1 MLDEKRAERYD
12 SRERVEPPND
22 IRSPNEDLHAKRG
35 IDEPHATSR
44 NARLGPACAVG
55 AILLGLATY
64 ACGGGSSEGRPVAT
78 VASTTASAAALDD
91 IRDAWDDRA
100 SGPAE
105 LRLKL
110 DRFLRLYPDDGAIDL
125 VHVYYAQL
133 LLDLND
139 RAGAERELAAADL
152 PKKYWTVPHE
162 GSTRNFYLV
171 ARARLLRMQG
181 RPGPAFELLR
191 PLAGKIVD
199 PQVFELFQEE
209 ITLDAVA
216 SHQSYEAIAY
226 MDSWLRNADE
236 DNREVARA
244 EIPKALR
251 AMPPDVLEN
260 SLRAMRA
267 NATPSGYGI
276 EIQRLISARLAEVA
290 VQTGNT
296 RLANWLVDPSMG
308 GMPILDSDAGLLVSE
323 LATRHHDVTTVDR
336 RSVGL
341 VLPAGNEMLRDEAAD
356 VMRGVAWGLELPRSD
371 PNGGDQTRLVTRDDG
386 GHSDQLEAVL
396 DDLSGEGA
404 AVILCALDTPSADRA
419 VRWSEQKHVP
429 VLVLAANSRENP
441 VHYAYVLGE
450 PARQQLDAL
459 ANALA
464 PVGGTKRKV
473 APVVEA
479 DLVED
484 AAATFASHPNLVP
497 FQPVPCELGA
507 TRPGEARFPLA
518 AWEKAGVKTWFVAGP
533 DDCAHDL
540 LHEIGP
546 QRDAVVGLSLEAE
559 GATDQGVLARVL
571 GVAAGSI
578 PYLPGASQPDS
589 DITKFAKS
597 FGANPTW
604 GSALGRD
611 AAILARRGVASL
623 PLDTTSD
630 ANEVVKRRD
639 AVAAAL
645 ATAKTTL
652 WTTEADGFA
661 SAHQLKRALRV
672 VDAAAPH
679 GK

>member
-1 MLDEKRAERYD
+1 MPSRRALGRTC
-12 SRERVEPPND
+12 
-22 IRSPNEDLHAKRG
+22 G
-35 IDEPHATSR
+35 I
-44 NARLGPACAVG
+44 G
-55 AILLGLATY
+55 AILAVLATY

-100 SGPAE
+100 TDADE

-125 VHVYYAQL
+125 VHIYYAHL
-133 LLDLND
+133 LLDSND
-139 RAGAERELAAADL
+139 VAGAERELAAADL
-152 PKKYWTVPHE
+152 PKKYWTTPHE
-162 GSTRNFYLV
+162 GSTRNFYLI

-181 RPGPAFELLR
+181 RPAPAFELLR
-191 PLAGKIVD
+191 RLAGKIVD
-199 PQVFELFQEE
+199 PQVFELFQRE

-216 SHQSYEAIAY
+216 SHQNYEAIAY

-236 DNREVARA
+236 DDREVARA

-251 AMPPDVLEN
+251 AMPTDVLEN

-267 NATPSGYGI
+267 NETPSGYGI
-276 EIQRLISARLAEVA
+276 EVQRLISARLAEVA

-296 RLANWLVDPSMG
+296 RLANWLVDPSAG

-336 RSVGL
+336 RSIGL
-341 VLPAGNEMLRDEAAD
+341 ILPAGNDMLRDQAAD
-356 VMRGVAWGLELPRSD
+356 VMRGVAWGLELPRVD

-396 DDLSGEGA
+396 DDVSGEGV
-404 AVILCALDTPSADRA
+404 AVILCAIDTVSADRA

-429 VLVLAANSRENP
+429 VLTLAANSKQNP
-441 VHYAYVLGE
+441 VHYAYVLGVPPQE
-450 PARQQLDAL
+450 QLDVL
-459 ANALA
+459 ANALT
-464 PVGGTKRKV
+464 PIGGGKRKV
-473 APVVEA
+473 APVVDS
-479 DLVED
+479 DLVDD
-484 AAATFASHPNLVP
+484 AASTFASHPNLVP
-497 FQPVPCELGA
+497 FQPVACELGA

-533 DDCAHDL
+533 EDCAHDL

-546 QRDAVVGLSLEAE
+546 QRDAIIGLSLEAE
-559 GATDQGVLARVL
+559 GATDQGLLARVL

-578 PYLPGASQPDS
+578 PYFPGTVAPDA
-589 DITKFAKS
+589 DIAKFTKS

-604 GSALGRD
+604 ASALGRD

-630 ANEVVKRRD
+630 ASEVAKRRA

-645 ATAKTTL
+645 GTAKASL
-652 WTTEADGFA
+652 WTSETSGFT
-661 SAHQLKRALRV
+661 SSHRLNRALRV
-672 VDAAAPH
+672 VDAPH

>member
-1 MLDEKRAERYD
+1 MTRAGRTCGL
-12 SRERVEPPND
+12 VA
-22 IRSPNEDLHAKRG
+22 IF
-35 IDEPHATSR
+35 
-44 NARLGPACAVG
+44 LGVAM
-55 AILLGLATY
+55 Y

-78 VASTTASAAALDD
+78 VASTTASAAALED

-100 SGPAE
+100 TGPGE
-105 LRLKL
+105 LRLRL

-139 RAGAERELAAADL
+139 TAGAERELAAADA
-152 PKKYWTVPHE
+152 PKKYWTAPHE

-181 RPGPAFELLR
+181 RPGPAFEILR

-199 PQVFELFQEE
+199 PQVFELFQQE

-251 AMPPDVLEN
+251 AMPTDVLEN
-260 SLRAMRA
+260 SLRSMRA

-276 EIQRLISARLAEVA
+276 EIQKLISTRLAEVA

-296 RLANWLVDPSMG
+296 RLANWLVDPSAG

-336 RSVGL
+336 RSIGL
-341 VLPAGNEMLRDEAAD
+341 VLPAGNDTLRDQAAD
-356 VMRGVAWGLELPRSD
+356 VMRGVAWGLELPRVD

-404 AVILCALDTPSADRA
+404 VVILCALDTPSADRA

-429 VLVLAANSRENP
+429 VVTFAASSRQNP
-441 VHYAYVLGE
+441 VQYAYILGV
-450 PARQQLDAL
+450 PAKDQLDAL
-459 ANALA
+459 ANVLA
-464 PVGGTKRKV
+464 PIGGGKRKV
-473 APVVEA
+473 APVVDS
-479 DLVED
+479 DLVDET
-484 AAATFASHPNLVP
+484 AAVFASHPNLVP
-497 FQPVPCELGA
+497 FQPVACELGA
-507 TRPGEARFPLA
+507 THAGEARFPLA
-518 AWEKAGVKTWFVAGP
+518 AWEKAGVKAWFVAGP
-533 DDCAHDL
+533 EDCAHDL

-546 QRDAVVGLSLEAE
+546 QRDAIVALSLEAE
-559 GATDQGVLARVL
+559 GATDQGLLARVL
-571 GVAAGSI
+571 GVSAGSI
-578 PYLPGASQPDS
+578 PYFPGATAPDA
-589 DITKFAKS
+589 DIAKFTKS

-604 GSALGRD
+604 ASALGRD
-611 AAILARRGVASL
+611 AAILARHGVASL
-623 PLDTTSD
+623 PLDATSD
-630 ANEVVKRRD
+630 ANEVAKRRA
-639 AVAAAL
+639 AVASAL
-645 ATAKTTL
+645 GVAKASL
-652 WTTEADGFA
+652 WTSETSGFA
-661 SAHQLKRALRV
+661 SSHRLSR
-672 VDAAAPH
+672 
-679 GK
+679 